1 MSASQLSLTT
11 DTTNLY
17 TLYYMGS
24 HPINLAVR
32 FLLEIA
38 GLVAL
43 GLMGWHFSDGIDRY
57 AFAIGFPLLAA
68 ICWGIFAVPDD
79 PGRSGKAIVRVPGL
93 LRLILELTFF
103 ISAIWS
109 FFVTGA
115 TIMGWAYTTV
125 VLIHY
130 LVSCDRV
137 LWLIRQ

>member
-1 MSASQLSLTT
+1 
-11 DTTNLY
+11 
-17 TLYYMGS
+17 MGS

-43 GLMGWHFSDGIDRY
+43 GLMGWHYGNGIYEY

-68 ICWGIFAVPDD
+68 ICWGTFAVPDD
-79 PGRSGKAIVRVPGL
+79 PGRSGKTVVRVPGL

-103 ISAIWS
+103 ISASWS
-109 FFVTGA
+109 FIVTGA
-115 TIMGWAYTTV
+115 TILGWAYATV
-125 VLIHY
+125 VLVHY
-130 LVSCDRV
+130 VVSHDRV